1 MRMLVYMEILTI
13 ASQKGGAGK
22 TTLSAHLA
30 VEAERVGVGPVAVVD
45 TDPQGS
51 LADWW
56 NQRTA
61 ETPLFAAVEVVR
73 LADHTSALRREG
85 VNLVVIDTP
94 PALLQ
99 TIKAAILVADLV
111 LIPARP
117 SPHDLRAVGV
127 IVEMAEQARKG
138 FCFVVNGATPRTTI
152 ALEAV
157 QALAQHGPV
166 APVIVHQRIDFA
178 GSMVDGR
185 TVGEVSPSSRSADE
199 ITQLW
204 RYVSTQSRK
213 YRRSR

>member
-1 MRMLVYMEILTI
+1 MDILTI
-13 ASQKGGAGK
+13 ASQKGHAGK

-30 VEAERVGVGPVAVVD
+30 VEAERTGSGPVAVVD

-56 NQRTA
+56 NQRAA
-61 ETPLFAAVEVVR
+61 ETPLFAAVDVVR
-73 LADHTSALRREG
+73 LTEHMTALQRQG
-85 VNLVVIDTP
+85 GHLVVIDTP
-94 PALLQ
+94 PAFLD
-99 TIKAAILVADLV
+99 TIRAAIAAADLV

-127 IVEMAEQARKG
+127 GVEMAEASGKP
-138 FCFVVNGATPRTTI
+138 FCFVVNGATPRSLI

-178 GSMVDGR
+178 ASMVDGH
-185 TVGEVSPSSRSADE
+185 TAGEVNPRSRSADE
-199 ITQLW
+199 IVNLWKYVDTQL
-204 RYVSTQSRK
+204 RHS
-213 YRRSR
+213 RRSGADAHT

>member
-1 MRMLVYMEILTI
+1 MDILTI

-30 VEAERVGVGPVAVVD
+30 VAAERAGVGPVAIVD

-61 ETPLFAAVEVVR
+61 EVPLFAAVDVIR
-73 LADHTSALRREG
+73 LADHMATLRQQG

-99 TIKAAILVADLV
+99 TNRVAIAVATLVM
-111 LIPARP
+111 IPARP

-127 IVEMAEQARKG
+127 IVEMAEAAHIP

-185 TVGEVSPSSRSADE
+185 TVMEVTSSSRSSVE
-199 ITQLW
+199 VTQLW
-204 RYVSTQSRK
+204 TYVHTQIRKHEGSR
-213 YRRSR
+213 

>member
-1 MRMLVYMEILTI
+1 MDILTI

-30 VEAERVGVGPVAVVD
+30 VEAERTGAGPVAVVD

-56 NQRTA
+56 NQRAA
-61 ETPLFAAVEVVR
+61 ETPLFAAVEIGR
-73 LADHTSALRREG
+73 LADHMTALQRKG

-94 PALLQ
+94 PAFMD
-99 TIKAAILVADLV
+99 TIRAAIAVADLI

-127 IVEMAEQARKG
+127 IVEMAEQLKKPFA
-138 FCFVVNGATPRTTI
+138 FVVNGATPRTLI

-157 QALAQHGPV
+157 QALAQHGAV

-178 GSMVDGR
+178 ASMTDGH
-185 TVGEVSPSSRSADE
+185 TASEVNRHSRSAEE
-199 ITQLW
+199 ITELWTYIATQL
-204 RYVSTQSRK
+204 RQQK
-213 YRRSR
+213 RSR

>member
-22 TTLSAHLA
+22 TTLTAHLA
-30 VEAERVGVGPVAVVD
+30 VEAERRRQGPVVVID

-56 NQRTA
+56 NQRQA
-61 ETPLFAAVEVVR
+61 ETPRFAAVEVSR
-73 LADHTSALRREG
+73 LAGAMDELRSQG
-85 VNLVVIDTP
+85 VNVVIIDTP
-94 PALLQ
+94 PAFLP
-99 TIKAAILVADLV
+99 IIRAAVQVADLV

-127 IVEMAEQARKG
+127 VVEMAEHARKP

-185 TVGEVSPSSRSADE
+185 TVGEVQADSRSAAE
-199 ITQLW
+199 IAQLW
-204 RYVSTQSRK
+204 RYVHTQLRK
-213 YRRSR
+213 HANT

>member
-1 MRMLVYMEILTI
+1 MDILTI

-22 TTLSAHLA
+22 STLSAHLA
-30 VEAERVGVGPVAVVD
+30 VEAERVGAGPVAVID

-61 ETPLFAAVEVVR
+61 ETPLFAAVDVLR
-73 LADHTSALRREG
+73 LPDQMAALQRQG

-99 TIKAAILVADLV
+99 TIRAAILVADLV

-127 IVEMAEQARKG
+127 VVEMAEQAHKG

-157 QALAQHGPV
+157 QALAQHGAV

-185 TVGEVSPSSRSADE
+185 TVLEVHPQSRSADE
-199 ITQLW
+199 ITHLWTYVHTQL
-204 RYVSTQSRK
+204 RK
-213 YRRSR
+213 HGRSR

>member
-1 MRMLVYMEILTI
+1 MDILTI
-13 ASQKGGAGK
+13 ASQKGGVGK

-30 VEAERVGVGPVAVVD
+30 VEAGRQGRGPVAVVD

-56 NQRTA
+56 NQRA
-61 ETPLFAAVEVVR
+61 ADTPLFAAVEVAR
-73 LADHTSALRREG
+73 LAAHMAEVRQQR

-94 PALLQ
+94 PALLDIIRA
-99 TIKAAILVADLV
+99 TIRVADFV

-127 IVEMAEQARKG
+127 VVEMAEQLKKP

-152 ALEAV
+152 ALQAV
-157 QALAQHGPV
+157 HALAQHGPV

-185 TVGEVSPSSRSADE
+185 TVGELTPPSRSADE

-204 RYVSTQSRK
+204 TYVSTQLRK
-213 YRRSR
+213 YGRSREDG

>member
-1 MRMLVYMEILTI
+1 MDILTI

-30 VEAERVGVGPVAVVD
+30 VEAEHCGAGPVAVVD

-56 NQRTA
+56 NQRPT
-61 ETPLFAAVEVVR
+61 EVPLFAAVDVIR
-73 LADHTSALRREG
+73 LSEHMATLRQQGIR
-85 VNLVVIDTP
+85 LVIIDTP

-99 TIKAAILVADLV
+99 TIRSTIAVADV
-111 LIPARP
+111 ILIPARP

-127 IVEMAEQARKG
+127 IVEMAEAARIP

-185 TVGEVSPSSRSADE
+185 TVGEVNPQSRSSAE
-199 ITQLW
+199 VTQLW
-204 RYVSTQSRK
+204 TYVYTQIRK

>member
-1 MRMLVYMEILTI
+1 MRILVYMEILTI

-30 VEAERVGVGPVAVVD
+30 VEAARDGRGPVAIVD

-56 NQRTA
+56 NQRA
-61 ETPLFAAVEVVR
+61 ADTPIFASVEVVR
-73 LADHTSALRREG
+73 LTAHMAELRQQR

-94 PALLQ
+94 PALLH
-99 TIKAAILVADLV
+99 TIRAAILVADLV

-127 IVEMAEQARKG
+127 VVEMAEQARKS

-185 TVGEVSPSSRSADE
+185 TVSEITPPSRSADE

-204 RYVSTQSRK
+204 KYVHTQIRK
-213 YRRSR
+213 HGRSR

>member
-1 MRMLVYMEILTI
+1 MDILTI

-30 VEAERVGVGPVAVVD
+30 VEAERSGAGPVALVD

-51 LADWW
+51 LSDWW
-56 NQRTA
+56 NQRAA
-61 ETPLFAAVEVVR
+61 ETPCFAGVDVSR
-73 LADHTSALRREG
+73 LTDQMETLRQQG
-85 VNLVVIDTP
+85 VQLVVIDTP

-99 TIKAAILVADLV
+99 TIRTGIAVADLV

-117 SPHDLRAVGV
+117 SPHDLRAIGV
-127 IVEMAEQARKG
+127 IVEMAEAVKIP

-152 ALEAV
+152 ALQAV

-166 APVIVHQRIDFA
+166 APVILHQRIDFA

-185 TVGEVSPSSRSADE
+185 TVGEVESSSRSADE

-204 RYVSTQSRK
+204 KYVNTQIRK
-213 YRRSR
+213 YGRS

>member
-1 MRMLVYMEILTI
+1 MDILTV
-13 ASQKGGAGK
+13 ASQKGGARK

-30 VEAERVGVGPVAVVD
+30 VEAAHGGYGPVVIVD

-56 NQRTA
+56 NQRQA
-61 ETPLFAAVEVVR
+61 DAPSFAAVELSRLSSYMAELRHQSVNFVVM
-73 LADHTSALRREG
+73 
-85 VNLVVIDTP
+85 DTP

-99 TIKAAILVADLV
+99 TIRATIQVADLV

-127 IVEMAEQARKG
+127 VVEIAEQLRKS
-138 FCFVVNGATPRTTI
+138 FCFVGNRATPRATI

-185 TVGEVSPSSRSADE
+185 TVGELPAPSRSADE
-199 ITQLW
+199 IAALWKYIHTQI
-204 RYVSTQSRK
+204 RK
-213 YRRSR
+213 QGRKP

>member
-22 TTLSAHLA
+22 TTLTAHLA
-30 VEAERVGVGPVAVVD
+30 VEAERRRQGPVVVID

-56 NQRTA
+56 NQRRA
-61 ETPLFAAVEVVR
+61 ETPRFAAVEVSR
-73 LADHTSALRREG
+73 LASAMDELRGQRVG
-85 VNLVVIDTP
+85 LVIIDTP
-94 PALLQ
+94 PAFLPIIRA
-99 TIKAAILVADLV
+99 TIQVADLV
-111 LIPARP
+111 LVPARP

-127 IVEMAEQARKG
+127 VVEMAEQSKRP

-185 TVGEVSPSSRSADE
+185 TVGEVQADSCSAEE

-204 RYVSTQSRK
+204 RYIHTQIRK
-213 YRRSR
+213 HMNT

>member
-1 MRMLVYMEILTI
+1 MRMLVRMDILTI

-30 VEAERVGVGPVAVVD
+30 VEAERTGRGPVAVID

-56 NQRTA
+56 NQRA
-61 ETPLFAAVEVVR
+61 ADTPLFAAVDVVR
-73 LADHTSALRREG
+73 LAVHMAELRQQG
-85 VNLVVIDTP
+85 INLIVIDTP
-94 PALLQ
+94 PAFLQ
-99 TIKAAILVADLV
+99 TIRAAILVADLV

-127 IVEMAEQARKG
+127 VVDMAEQARKG
-138 FCFVVNGATPRTTI
+138 FCFVVNAATPRTTI

-166 APVIVHQRIDFA
+166 APVIVHQRIGFA
-178 GSMVDGR
+178 GSMVDGH
-185 TVGEVSPSSRSADE
+185 TVGELQARSRSAEE

-204 RYVSTQSRK
+204 KYVDTQIRK
-213 YRRSR
+213 HGRSR

>member
-1 MRMLVYMEILTI
+1 MPL
-13 ASQKGGAGK
+13 GGAGK
-22 TTLSAHLA
+22 TTLAAHLA
-30 VEAERVGVGPVAVVD
+30 VEAERRGAGPVAVVD

-56 NQRTA
+56 NQRAA
-61 ETPLFAAVEVVR
+61 ETPLFASVEVVR
-73 LADHTSALRREG
+73 LAAHTAALRQQD
-85 VNLVVIDTP
+85 VNLVIIDTP

-99 TIKAAILVADLV
+99 IIRAAIAVADFV

-117 SPHDLRAVGV
+117 SPHDLRAVGIV
-127 IVEMAEQARKG
+127 VEMAEQAKKP

-157 QALAQHGPV
+157 QVLAQHGPV

-185 TVGEVSPSSRSADE
+185 TVGEISASSRSADE

-204 RYVSTQSRK
+204 KYVDTQIRK
-213 YRRSR
+213 YGRS

>member
-1 MRMLVYMEILTI
+1 MLVYMEILTI

-30 VEAERVGVGPVAVVD
+30 VEAERTGQGPVAVVD

-56 NQRTA
+56 NQRSA
-61 ETPLFAAVEVVR
+61 ETPLFAAVDVIR
-73 LADHTSALRREG
+73 LAAHMAELRQQQ
-85 VNLVVIDTP
+85 VKLVVIDTP

-99 TIKAAILVADLV
+99 TIRAAILVANV
-111 LIPARP
+111 ILIPARP

-127 IVEMAEQARKG
+127 VVEMAEQARKS
-138 FCFVVNGATPRTTI
+138 FYFVVNGATPRSTI

-185 TVGEVSPSSRSADE
+185 TVGEVNPQSRSADE

-204 RYVSTQSRK
+204 KYVYTQIRK
-213 YRRSR
+213 QGRS